1 MDTEKIRE
9 IIQKIIDNKKS
20 IIEIFEKIKNITKKI
35 ICLIKDFIKEKKR
48 NLKRKNPNKN
58 VC

>member
-48 NLKRKNPNKN
+48 NLKRKKS
-58 VC
+58 